1 MGQSH
6 LGRDAGLGAAGVG
19 AASTLDGPAANTA
32 GPHKQDWL
40 NKLDPRVNAN
50 PDQPQSTG
58 HGPLKVTE
66 GQAGTA
72 KSYDSTT
79 RTADPTHYGQSRT
92 NELPGHDAAAVG
104 ALGGAG
110 AYEAGKHHHGTESGV
125 GGSSTTTA
133 GPYSSNLDNKADA
146 TVDSDRSKDHHYG
159 RDAGVAG
166 GVGAAAYE
174 VECVFSRLC
183 LDVLIIAKRFT
194 VSTIKSTTRT

>member
-6 LGRDAGLGAAGVG
+6 LSRDAGLGAAGVG
-19 AASTLDGPAANTA
+19 AANTLDGPAPNTA

-40 NKLDPRVNAN
+40 NKLDPRVNSN

-66 GQAGTA
+66 GQTGTA
-72 KSYDSTT
+72 KSSDSTT
-79 RTADPTHYGQSRT
+79 RTVDPTHHGQSRT

-110 AYEAGKHHHGTESGV
+110 AYEAAKHHHGTESGV
-125 GGSSTTTA
+125 GGSSSTTA
-133 GPYSSNLDNKADA
+133 GPYSSSLDNKADP

-174 VECVFSRLC
+174 VEYVFSRLC

-194 VSTIKSTTRT
+194 VSTTKSTTRT